1 MQSLEESLKEVTDK
15 NDELKSENQQLKEK
29 ILVLE
34 TEVNTIILLSQ
45 SLLII

>member
-34 TEVNTIILLSQ
+34 TEVNIIVYFPNVY
-45 SLLII
+45 

>member
-34 TEVNTIILLSQ
+34 TEVNIIVYFPNVYWF
-45 SLLII
+45 

>member
-34 TEVNTIILLSQ
+34 TEVNIIVYFPHVYWF
-45 SLLII
+45 